1 MCISTNHQSLGS
13 CFVVLVASFNGNLS
27 LTVGYPSP
35 TYERSCIFSSFLS
48 LALFLFIYIFICL
61 FDLRVMNKILATAI
75 NIARARV
82 QQ

>member
-48 LALFLFIYIFICL
+48 LSFLFIYL
-61 FDLRVMNKILATAI
+61 FDLGVMNKILATAI